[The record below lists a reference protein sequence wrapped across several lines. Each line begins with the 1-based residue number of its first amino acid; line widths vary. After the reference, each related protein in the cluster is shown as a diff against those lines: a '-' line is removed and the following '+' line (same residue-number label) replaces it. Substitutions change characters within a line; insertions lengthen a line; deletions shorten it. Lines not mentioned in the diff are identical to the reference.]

1 MKSLFFRN
9 VTHNTVIKCGFAVQ
23 TLFSLKGFCNLSNI
37 FCDSLDV
44 ITESEDHKTFLGK
57 RHLVS
62 FLSWLDYCDQLISIA
77 NPMVAKSLAKS
88 IRELFLNVIM
98 EPSVLQA

>member
-1 MKSLFFRN
+1 MLHIIQLLIVVLLCKSCFHEVVFIPS
-9 VTHNTVIKCGFAVQ
+9 V
-23 TLFSLKGFCNLSNI
+23 SNI
-37 FCDSLDV
+37 FYDSLDV

-77 NPMVAKSLAKS
+77 NPMVAKTLAKS